1 MSVVVGYVST
11 KEGKAALRR
20 AAEEC
25 ALRSADLIVV
35 HSTRGGRHA
44 DGDEIL
50 EIDAELDDVE
60 ARVKAAGLNVEI
72 RHLVRPG
79 QNLLEIAV
87 TNTLINRVAGLDA
100 FPEVPPDLQPVFGN
114 GLHESTPAAEAL
126 RGFEPLPPSGLL
138 GPVRITPLKRVR
150 IGLNHAE

>member
-72 RHLVRPG
+72 RHLVRGNEPAEDIIG
-79 QNLLEIAV
+79 LANEREV
-87 TNTLINRVAGLDA
+87 DLIVIGLRRRTPVGKLILGSVSYTHLD
-100 FPEVPPDLQPVFGN
+100 VYKRQPV
-114 GLHESTPAAEAL
+114 SSPSRRCAAVQSRCPPPA
-126 RGFEPLPPSGLL
+126 RS
-138 GPVRITPLKRVR
+138 
-150 IGLNHAE
+150 

>member
-25 ALRSADLIVV
+25 ALRSADLI
-35 HSTRGGRHA
+35 
-44 DGDEIL
+44 EIL

-72 RHLVRPG
+72 RHLVRGNEPAEDIIG
-79 QNLLEIAV
+79 LANEREV
-87 TNTLINRVAGLDA
+87 DLIVIGLRRRTPVGKLILGSNAQRILLDA
-100 FPEVPPDLQPVFGN
+100 SCPV
-114 GLHESTPAAEAL
+114 LAVKADDEDD
-126 RGFEPLPPSGLL
+126 
-138 GPVRITPLKRVR
+138 
-150 IGLNHAE
+150 

>member
-1 MSVVVGYVST
+1 MSIVVGYVST

-72 RHLVRPG
+72 RHLVRGNEPAEDIIG
-79 QNLLEIAV
+79 LANEREV
-87 TNTLINRVAGLDA
+87 DLIVIGLRRRTPVGKLILGSNAQRILLDA
-100 FPEVPPDLQPVFGN
+100 SCPV
-114 GLHESTPAAEAL
+114 LAVKAEDD
-126 RGFEPLPPSGLL
+126 GD
-138 GPVRITPLKRVR
+138 
-150 IGLNHAE
+150 

>member
-72 RHLVRPG
+72 RHLVR
-79 QNLLEIAV
+79 
-87 TNTLINRVAGLDA
+87 
-100 FPEVPPDLQPVFGN
+100 GN
-114 GLHESTPAAEAL
+114 EPAED
-126 RGFEPLPPSGLL
+126 
-138 GPVRITPLKRVR
+138 I
-150 IGLNHAE
+150 IGLANEREVDLIVIGLRRRTPVGKLILGSNAQRILLDDPCPVLAVKAEDDGD

>member
-72 RHLVRPG
+72 RHLVRGNEPAEVIIG
-79 QNLLEIAV
+79 LANEREV
-87 TNTLINRVAGLDA
+87 DLIVIGLRRRTPVGKLILGSNAQRILLDA
-100 FPEVPPDLQPVFGN
+100 SCPV
-114 GLHESTPAAEAL
+114 LAVKAEDD
-126 RGFEPLPPSGLL
+126 GD
-138 GPVRITPLKRVR
+138 
-150 IGLNHAE
+150 

>member
-72 RHLVRPG
+72 RHLVRGNEPAEDIIG
-79 QNLLEIAV
+79 LANEREV
-87 TNTLINRVAGLDA
+87 DLIVIGLRRRTPVGKLILGSNAQRILLDA
-100 FPEVPPDLQPVFGN
+100 SCPV
-114 GLHESTPAAEAL
+114 LAVKAEDD
-126 RGFEPLPPSGLL
+126 GD
-138 GPVRITPLKRVR
+138 
-150 IGLNHAE
+150 

>member
-1 MSVVVGYVST
+1 VLRLSLGSVGSI
-11 KEGKAALRR
+11 
-20 AAEEC
+20 AEIRLNGRD
-25 ALRSADLIVV
+25 AGA
-35 HSTRGGRHA
+35 HWMRGQ
-44 DGDEIL
+44 DF
-50 EIDAELDDVE
+50 
-60 ARVKAAGLNVEI
+60 EI

-100 FPEVPPDLQPVFGN
+100 VPEVPPDLQPVFGN

>member
-72 RHLVRPG
+72 RHLVRGNEPAEDIIG
-79 QNLLEIAV
+79 LANEREV
-87 TNTLINRVAGLDA
+87 DLIVIGLRRRTPVGKLILGSNAQRILLDA
-100 FPEVPPDLQPVFGN
+100 SCPV
-114 GLHESTPAAEAL
+114 LAVKADDEDD
-126 RGFEPLPPSGLL
+126 
-138 GPVRITPLKRVR
+138 
-150 IGLNHAE
+150 